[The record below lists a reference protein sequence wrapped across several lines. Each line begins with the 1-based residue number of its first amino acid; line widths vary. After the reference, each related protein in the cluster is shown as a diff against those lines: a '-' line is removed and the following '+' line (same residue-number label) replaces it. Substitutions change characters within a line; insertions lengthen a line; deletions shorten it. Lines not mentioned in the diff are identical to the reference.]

1 MQTIDFLLHEENIH
15 RPLLGRSD
23 KKERSKPVAGVR
35 IGPVFFVGMAATANE
50 IKLKNKRNS
59 YFT

>member
-23 KKERSKPVAGVR
+23 KQERSKPVAGVR

-50 IKLKNKRNS
+50 IKLKKQKK